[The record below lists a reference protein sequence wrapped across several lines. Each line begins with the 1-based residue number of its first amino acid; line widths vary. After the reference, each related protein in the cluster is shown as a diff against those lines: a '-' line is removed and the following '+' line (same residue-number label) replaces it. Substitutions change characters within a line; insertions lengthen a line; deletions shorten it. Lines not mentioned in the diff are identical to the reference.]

1 MQTFSDMQRSLT
13 YQNALSHLFWIIA
26 FGIYSALSSIYLF
39 LPPMFAL
46 LGFLFYR
53 TLARNDLET
62 LIVFSI
68 MLLMVEAEKG
78 YWFGSS
84 ILFFTLISHYL
95 MPKLEQTMRCSLCI
109 KMIFVLLAYIGYWGF
124 VWMINNVLLLQMPAL
139 DWHSL
144 FYMAIEFALIAMVG

>member
-13 YQNALSHLFWIIA
+13 YQNALSHLFWLIA

-53 TLARNDLET
+53 ALARHELGT
-62 LIVFSI
+62 LIVFSV

-84 ILFFTLISHYL
+84 ILFFTLLCHYG
-95 MPKLEQTMRCSLCI
+95 MPKLEKIMRCDACI
-109 KMIFVLLAYIGYWGF
+109 KVIFVVSAYVGYWGF
-124 VWMINNVLLLQMPAL
+124 VWMINSVLLFQMPAL
-139 DWHSL
+139 DWHIL
-144 FYMAIEFALIAMVG
+144 FYMAIEFALIAIFG

>member
-13 YQNALSHLFWIIA
+13 YQNALSHLFWLIT

-53 TLARNDLET
+53 TLERHDLGT

-84 ILFFTLISHYL
+84 ILFFALLSRYV
-95 MPKLEQTMRCSLCI
+95 MPKLEQTMRCAACI
-109 KMIFVLLAYIGYWGF
+109 KVIFVVSAYVGYWIF
-124 VWMINNVLLLQMPAL
+124 VWMINSVLLLPIPAL
-139 DWHSL
+139 DWHIL
-144 FYMAIEFALIAMVG
+144 FYMAIEFALIAIFG

>member
-1 MQTFSDMQRSLT
+1 MQTFSDMQRSFS
-13 YQNALSHLFWIIA
+13 YQNALSHLFWVIA

-53 TLARNDLET
+53 TLARHDLGR

-68 MLLMVEAEKG
+68 MLLMIEAEKG

-84 ILFFTLISHYL
+84 ILFFTLLSHYV
-95 MPKLEQTMRCSLCI
+95 MPKLEKTMRCVSCI
-109 KMIFVLLAYIGYWGF
+109 KIIFVLAAYIGYWVF
-124 VWMINNVLLLQMPAL
+124 IWMINSVLLLPMPAL
-139 DWHSL
+139 DWHIL
-144 FYMAIEFALIAMVG
+144 FYMAIEFALIAIFG